1 MEIRRK
7 ALAKLWQWKQESNGT
22 SALLIEGARR
32 VGKSYLIRQFA
43 QEAYKSYLM
52 VDFSD
57 ASKTEIEIFE
67 NFSSNRNEFFSR
79 LAALKG
85 VELYPRESCIIFDE
99 VQRYPKARQLVKH
112 LVADGRYDIL
122 ETGSLISL
130 KANVKDIVIPS
141 EEEKLELCPLDLEE
155 FAEAMGKKTLFEA
168 AREAFA
174 EDRPMGPLHREMMN
188 LTRLYMVVGGMPQ
201 VVSEY
206 ADDGNLLAVRRR
218 QQQILALYRDDI
230 AKFAVGYETKVQVL
244 FDDVPSQLMK
254 HEKIFRLSSISKS
267 IRRRDYED
275 AFMWLEDSKTVN
287 LCFNSTDPSVGL
299 RMNLERSVLKCYMAD
314 TGLLLRMS
322 TDDGTEFDLKTANDV
337 LYNRLSLNEGMFF
350 ENLVAQMIRAKGA
363 RLFFYSQ
370 PRKDDAPAVEIDFL
384 IRQGK
389 KICPIEV
396 KSSNYAAHASL
407 DRFSAKYSSRLGKKY
422 VIYSKDYRRE
432 GDLLY
437 LPVYMTMFI

>member
-22 SALLIEGARR
+22 SALLVEGARR

-57 ASKTEIEIFE
+57 ASKTEIEIFD

-206 ADDGNLLAVRRR
+206 ADTGNLLAVRRR

-230 AKFAVGYETKVQVL
+230 AKFAVGYETKVQLL
-244 FDDVPSQLMK
+244 FDDEPSQLMK

-267 IRRRDYED
+267 IRRRDYEE

-287 LCFNSTDPSVGL
+287 LCFNSTDPSAGL

-314 TGLLLRMS
+314 TGLLLRLMTGS
-322 TDDGTEFDLKTANDV
+322 DEARDRQVMTDV
-337 LYNRLSLNEGMFF
+337 LYERLSLHEGMFL
-350 ENLVAQMIRAKGA
+350 ENLVAQMLRAAGHPL
-363 RLFFYSQ
+363 RCFSQ
-370 PRKDDAPAVEIDFL
+370 PRRAGALAVKLDFL
-384 IRQGK
+384 IRCGDR
-389 KICPIEV
+389 ICPV
-396 KSSNYAAHASL
+396 VVQPSGYAAHAAL
-407 DRFSAKYSSRLGKKY
+407 DRFAEQWRDQLGRRY
-422 VIYSKDYRRE
+422 VVSEKDWRRE
-432 GDLLY
+432 GDLVF
-437 LPVYMTMFI
+437 LPVYMTAFL

>member
-32 VGKSYLIRQFA
+32 VGKSWLIRQFA
-43 QEAYKSYLM
+43 QEAYKSYLI

-57 ASKTEIEIFE
+57 VSKTEIEIFE

-85 VELYPRESCIIFDE
+85 VELHPRESCIIFDE

-155 FAEAMGKKTLFEA
+155 FAEAVGKKTLFEA

-174 EDRPMGPLHREMMN
+174 TDRPMGPLHREMMN

-206 ADDGNLLAVRRR
+206 ADTGNLLAVRRR

-230 AKFAVGYETKVQVL
+230 AKFAVGYETKVQLL